1 MVLRLIFG
9 KLWGWIVAVGAIGA
23 FLAGL
28 YAKGR
33 SVRKYTAYEK
43 QRKETDAA
51 IKEKRA
57 IEDDLANDSDS
68 ELDER
73 LSRWVT
79 D

>member
-9 KLWGWIVAVGAIGA
+9 KLWGWVVAVGAIGA

-33 SVRKYTAYEK
+33 SDGKSTAYEK